1 MKTRAILLY
10 LLLAV
15 LLGIYTGHVFTDGAL
30 DNTPE
35 MTPENTPMKT
45 PTPVQIQEQDCWDDF
60 SCHMTSERWKQV
72 DQELGDAL
80 AEGSAPD
87 ATTRDWES
95 CFVWTGLTSYIL
107 CPDGYTESS

>member
-10 LLLAV
+10 LLLAI
-15 LLGIYTGHVFTDGAL
+15 LLGIYAGHIFTDGAL

-35 MTPENTPMKT
+35 NTPQHA
-45 PTPVQIQEQDCWDDF
+45 PIPVVVDEQDCWDDF
-60 SCHMTSERWKQV
+60 SCHMTSEHWKQV
-72 DQELGDAL
+72 TQELGDAL

-107 CPDGYTESS
+107 CPDGYTETS